1 MRKPPHEPEGGGP
14 SRRRVLPVVGPRRGS
29 GAPLGGPGTP
39 EDDRAGGG
47 GVRPDPARIAEGWEH
62 RFTAAGAR
70 AEEMIALYRELGF
83 EVVAD
88 PVPGNA
94 VDPGCDVCLSGSLEY
109 RVIYTRRRG
118 PRGDPG
124 G

>member
-1 MRKPPHEPEGGGP
+1 
-14 SRRRVLPVVGPRRGS
+14 
-29 GAPLGGPGTP
+29 
-39 EDDRAGGG
+39 
-47 GVRPDPARIAEGWEH
+47 
-62 RFTAAGAR
+62 
-70 AEEMIALYRELGF
+70 MIALYRELGF